1 MLLILL
7 SFILVSTA
15 LSFSFHKINAF
26 HALKQQ
32 TQTST
37 RLHMGWGDILKNAMA
52 NDPSLPPMKDPGLSN
67 APQMITVDF
76 VKDGV
81 SKKVKTIQGTSIRE
95 CASRAGVEIRYQC
108 KKGECKTCEI
118 NVGGKVVRACQSFLP
133 KTSTVQII
141 VPSKK

>member
-15 LSFSFHKINAF
+15 LSFSFLKISAFNAY
-26 HALKQQ
+26 KQRTIS

-37 RLHMGWGDILKNAMA
+37 QLNMGWGDILKNAMA

-81 SKKVKTIQGTSIRE
+81 SKKVKTIQVCI
-95 CASRAGVEIRYQC
+95 
-108 KKGECKTCEI
+108 
-118 NVGGKVVRACQSFLP
+118 
-133 KTSTVQII
+133 
-141 VPSKK
+141 